1 MQLEFLGH
9 ARQLGGAGRGED
21 DLEHNG

>member
-1 MQLEFLGH
+1 VQLEFPGH
-9 ARQLGGAGRGED
+9 ARQLGGAGGSED